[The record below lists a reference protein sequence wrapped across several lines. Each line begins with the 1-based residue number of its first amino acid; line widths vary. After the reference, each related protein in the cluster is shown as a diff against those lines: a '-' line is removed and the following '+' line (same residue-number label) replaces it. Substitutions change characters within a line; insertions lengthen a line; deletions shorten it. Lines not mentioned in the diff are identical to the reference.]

1 MLKAT
6 SRVYIIIVSAHI
18 GINTTNMF
26 SNTNIDFVDLIMW
39 DSNVP
44 CNNCE
49 GLNRIKV
56 TDSKQSNGSK
66 KMLQAKM
73 IKQRKQISYQNSKKQ
88 NIYNIIFSHNFYSN
102 LDIISQCNSQYYI
115 SQIQAIFRSNNVTTE
130 HKLKIREFM
139 SRIII

>member
-1 MLKAT
+1 ML
-6 SRVYIIIVSAHI
+6 IVALANS
-18 GINTTNMF
+18 GILTTNIF
-26 SNTNIDFVDLIMW
+26 ANTNIDFVDLIMW

-49 GLNRIKV
+49 GLNRLKV
-56 TDSKQSNGSK
+56 TNSKQSNGSK

-73 IKQRKQISYQNSKKQ
+73 IQQRKQLSYQNSKKQ
-88 NIYNIIFSHNFYSN
+88 NIYNIIFSHNFYNN
-102 LDIISQCNSQYYI
+102 LDIITKCNSQYYI
-115 SQIQAIFRSNNVTTE
+115 SQIQVILRSNNVTTD

>member
-1 MLKAT
+1 ML
-6 SRVYIIIVSAHI
+6 IVALTNS
-18 GINTTNMF
+18 GILTTNIF
-26 SNTNIDFVDLIMW
+26 ANTNIDFVDLIMW

-49 GLNRIKV
+49 GLNRLKV
-56 TDSKQSNGSK
+56 TNSKQSNGSK

-73 IKQRKQISYQNSKKQ
+73 IQQRKQLSYQNSKKQ
-88 NIYNIIFSHNFYSN
+88 NIYNIIFSHNFYNN
-102 LDIISQCNSQYYI
+102 LDIITQCNSQYYI
-115 SQIQAIFRSNNVTTE
+115 SQIQVILRSNNVTTD

>member
-1 MLKAT
+1 ML
-6 SRVYIIIVSAHI
+6 IVALANS
-18 GINTTNMF
+18 GILTTNMF
-26 SNTNIDFVDLIMW
+26 ANTNIDFVDLIMW

-49 GLNRIKV
+49 GLNRLKV
-56 TDSKQSNGSK
+56 TNSKQSNGSK

-73 IKQRKQISYQNSKKQ
+73 IQQRKQISYQNSKKQ
-88 NIYNIIFSHNFYSN
+88 NIYNIIFSHNFYNN
-102 LDIISQCNSQYYI
+102 LDIITQCNSQYYI
-115 SQIQAIFRSNNVTTE
+115 SQIQVILRSNNVTTD

>member
-1 MLKAT
+1 MIIAT
-6 SRVYIIIVSAHI
+6 ARN

-26 SNTNIDFVDLIMW
+26 ENTNIDFLDLILW

-49 GLNRIKV
+49 GLNRLKV
-56 TDSKQSNGSK
+56 TNNKEGNGSK

-73 IKQRKQISYQNSKKQ
+73 IKQRKQISYQNSERQ
-88 NIYNIIFSHNFYSN
+88 NIYNIIFSHNFYNN
-102 LDIISQCNSQYYI
+102 LDIITQCNSQYYI
-115 SQIQAIFRSNNVTTE
+115 SQIQVILRSNNVTTD